1 MLESSLAEGDSS
13 ESAVEVADGEDDM
26 VGVED
31 DECCE
36 DDEEDDE
43 PSEGEESCEAEE
55 SSGDEESCESEAE
68 DEDAWLDCVISVKA
82 ASSSRAQS
90 ISVAA
95 MVGTVKPELES
106 VMVSGCANI
115 WSTAYTF

>member
-36 DDEEDDE
+36 DDEDDEDD
-43 PSEGEESCEAEE
+43 E
-55 SSGDEESCESEAE
+55 SSGDDESCEDESEEE
-68 DEDAWLDCVISVKA
+68 DDSLDCVISTKV

-106 VMVSGCANI
+106 VMVLGCASI